1 MVRGL
6 SRLFTTTVLL
16 ATAAIALGFTTYY
29 LLEPSPYRPVAS
41 IDPRL
46 TPPDLLRDFK
56 MNRMVPNR
64 FGPHNIVGS
73 NTVERVDVDD
83 RVFGSVA
90 TSELVT
96 RLFVH
101 SRATYSSSPVIVPL
115 SIELRRFP
123 DPLQARIALLGIMVQ
138 EQDLGN
144 ISNPIKGQM
153 HRSHGWPVVY
163 RWVDGVWLGKLEAY
177 NRDFMSLLVSWVP
190 YVETESNSAEF
201 APDRPL
207 GPGQP
212 FVLPALFLMVAAGVW
227 PVAASRALK
236 VRPRRNVKTLPTDEL
251 IAKLEALNGE
261 GRSWKLSRTGDTDFL
276 AEWRVIDRSWQGL
289 FGRAG
294 LSRAKSLRLRLQT
307 ASATVKAVEQ
317 RYVVGTE
324 GKWSADAVV
333 SIRRRRS
340 FALDLLN
347 WLSLPVV
354 TDSSSPPI
362 GPEDHTAT
370 YDASTIKRT
379 IADVALN
386 AGWSYQ
392 PVILMGWS

>member
-1 MVRGL
+1 MMVHEQEVR
-6 SRLFTTTVLL
+6 
-16 ATAAIALGFTTYY
+16 
-29 LLEPSPYRPVAS
+29 
-41 IDPRL
+41 
-46 TPPDLLRDFK
+46 
-56 MNRMVPNR
+56 
-64 FGPHNIVGS
+64 
-73 NTVERVDVDD
+73 
-83 RVFGSVA
+83 SV
-90 TSELVT
+90 
-96 RLFVH
+96 
-101 SRATYSSSPVIVPL
+101 
-115 SIELRRFP
+115 
-123 DPLQARIALLGIMVQ
+123 
-138 EQDLGN
+138 
-144 ISNPIKGQM
+144 SNPIKG
-153 HRSHGWPVVY
+153 HIYSSHGWPVVY
-163 RWVDGVWLGKLEAY
+163 RWVDGVWLGRLEAY

-190 YVETESNSAEF
+190 YVEMDSNSAEF
-201 APDRPL
+201 TPDRPHV
-207 GPGQP
+207 PSQP
-212 FVLPALFLMVAAGVW
+212 FLLPALFLVAAAGVW

-324 GKWSADAVV
+324 GKWSADTVV

-347 WLSLPVV
+347 WLSLPVGA
-354 TDSSSPPI
+354 DSSSPPI
-362 GPEDHTAT
+362 GPEKHTAG